1 MSILKSEYPIV
12 IEEGNHT
19 LTITAQVNQSKKI
32 DSTIEIVKKNNKA
45 STKKFS
51 YELDYEYEIY
61 EKANNHINEYMDLAS
76 KCDDLEA
83 VYDFISIS
91 VELDTV
97 KLEAKMKR

>member
-1 MSILKSEYPIV
+1 MSILKSGYPIV

-76 KCDDLEA
+76 KYDDLEA

-97 KLEAKMKR
+97 KLEAKLKR